1 MDVVK
6 TIERELIEAYELRT
20 GFVGIGKFFEKKG
33 LLRIIGGEPC
43 EK

>member
-1 MDVVK
+1 MNIVK
-6 TIERELIEAYELRT
+6 TIERDLVEAYELRT
-20 GFVGIGKFFEKKG
+20 GFVGIGKFFEEKG